1 MNLYICQICGDAY
14 IGAEKPK
21 DCPFCGAEESFIK
34 PGKEYTSILDLDGL
48 LGEISKKNLDYSL
61 ELEKTASG
69 LYACIAK
76 YADSYEVTA
85 MYKDL
90 TKVEWEHAN
99 IIAKMLKLERPVAPE
114 ELCSEDDTENFKK
127 TVALEENAVKLY
139 SQFAKEAP
147 ERAVKILFTALA
159 YAEEGHVE
167 LIKNY
172 LKI

>member
-14 IGAEKPK
+14 IGVEKPK
-21 DCPFCGAEESFIK
+21 DCPFCGAGESFMK
-34 PGKEYTSILDLDGL
+34 PGKEYVPILQVDEPV
-48 LGEISKKNLDYSL
+48 GEVSKKNLEYSL

-69 LYACIAK
+69 LYACMAE
-76 YADSYEVTA
+76 YADSYEITA

-90 TKVEWEHAN
+90 AKVEWEHAN
-99 IIAKMLKLERPVAPE
+99 IISKMLKLERPKAPA

-139 SQFAKEAP
+139 SQFAKEAQ

-159 YAEEGHVE
+159 RVEEGHVE

-172 LKI
+172 LRT